1 MENNHRMVIGL
12 AMGRADSSEKMIER
26 LEPSYMKCVVDASE
40 VYAPA
45 IYMDNS
51 INNLR
56 KEAHKT
62 VDMLCDAYEKHTNI

>member
-1 MENNHRMVIGL
+1 
-12 AMGRADSSEKMIER
+12 MIER

>member
-1 MENNHRMVIGL
+1 MKDKHRMVIGL
-12 AMGRADSSEKMIER
+12 AMGKADSSGKMNER
-26 LEPSYMKCVVDASE
+26 LELSHMKCVVDACE